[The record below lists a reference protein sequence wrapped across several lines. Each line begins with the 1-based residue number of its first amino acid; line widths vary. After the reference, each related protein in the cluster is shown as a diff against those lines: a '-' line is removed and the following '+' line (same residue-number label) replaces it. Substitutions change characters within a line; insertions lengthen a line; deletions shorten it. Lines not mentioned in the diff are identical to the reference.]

1 MSALFKRWPPSGD
14 LAREATE
21 TIISASTT
29 VAGAVRTGDS
39 IRVDGRVEGPVRAE
53 GTVIVGPDG
62 IIDGDVSAANVHI
75 AGAVHGQVR
84 ATFRLELAEGGEL
97 YGDVEVARLAIQDGA
112 VFRGQVVMREPDG
125 DTEPPSD

>member
-29 VAGAVRTGDS
+29 VVGAVRTGDS

-62 IIDGDVSAANVHI
+62 IIEGDVTAANVHV

-84 ATFRLELAEGGEL
+84 AIFRLEIAEDGEL

-112 VFRGQVVMREPDG
+112 VFRGLVVMREPDA
-125 DTEPPSD
+125 DTEPPAD

>member
-29 VAGAVRTGDS
+29 VGGAVRTGGS
-39 IRVDGRVEGPVRAE
+39 IRVDGRIDGPLVAE

-62 IIDGDVSAANVHI
+62 IIAGDVTAANVHI
-75 AGAVHGQVR
+75 AGAVHGHVR
-84 ATFRLELAEGGEL
+84 ATYRLEIAEGGEL
-97 YGDVEVARLAIQDGA
+97 IGDVEVERLAIQDGA
-112 VFRGQVVMREPDG
+112 VFRGQVLMREPVDG
-125 DTEPPSD
+125 DEPAGD